1 MASDLEGVRAL
12 CFDVGGTVFDWYSG
26 ISTAVAE
33 VAQLSGAS
41 LDAAEFAV
49 QWRGL
54 FFETLAKVRSGE
66 LPHLNAD
73 GIHRRTL
80 DEVSSR
86 YPTLALSD
94 DDKTELTAAWHR
106 LPAWPDAGSAI
117 ERLRARYEV
126 VVLTV
131 LSYSLVLESSKRNG
145 ISWDGIISCEFL
157 PHYKPDR
164 EAYLDG
170 VRLLQLEP
178 WQCMMVAA
186 HPWDL
191 EGARGAGMRTAY
203 VPRPYERGP
212 NPAPDLSPQPGV
224 DVNAI
229 DFDDLANKLLGE

>member
-33 VAQLSGAS
+33 TAQRRGVE
-41 LDAAEFAV
+41 LDAGDFAV

-73 GIHRRTL
+73 VIHRRTL
-80 DEVSSR
+80 DEVSARS
-86 YPTLALSD
+86 PALALND
-94 DDKTELTAAWHR
+94 DDKTELTAAWHH
-106 LPAWPDAGSAI
+106 LPAWQDAAEAI

-131 LSYSLVLESSKRNG
+131 LSYSLVLEASKRNG
-145 ISWDGIISCEFL
+145 IGWDGIISCEFL

-170 VRLLQLEP
+170 VRLLQLEA

-203 VPRPYERGP
+203 VPRPYERGA
-212 NPAPDLSPQPGV
+212 NVAPDLSPQPGV

-229 DFDDLANKLLGE
+229 DFTDLANRLLGE